1 LELKC
6 DFLVFNICFHMRQ
19 LVPLRRGGKGAAA
32 LGEAVAVACE
42 KNAAAADFKLLYPK
56 ELSIK
61 GKIEKIAK
69 DLYRAADV
77 SYSEQA
83 EAKIKMFTVGLYKL
97 EFSLPAA

>member
-1 LELKC
+1 MELKC

-61 GKIEKIAK
+61 GSATLVKALHAKYESKIA
-69 DLYRAADV
+69 
-77 SYSEQA
+77 A
-83 EAKIKMFTVGLYKL
+83 EEVISFFIFHVLHGHGLVTRV
-97 EFSLPAA
+97 